1 MEDES
6 GGFGVVFSESL
17 FSGCGVWWL
26 NGFLVAV
33 GNGGGGRG
41 GGGDSRGGC
50 GTEVESGG
58 EIRVP
63 AKREVMGDKEA
74 VMQQRGRG
82 YNRRSRTF
90 SRSRLAVEGC

>member
-63 AKREVMGDKEA
+63 AKREVMGDIVREVWG
-74 VMQQRGRG
+74 VMVVWKGQH
-82 YNRRSRTF
+82 
-90 SRSRLAVEGC
+90 L